1 MHLMFSEHIC
11 DKPWYLC
18 GFTCLHFSLLKIHPH
33 PVSPMKILFTFQG
46 IVKISL
52 FSQCSLNICF
62 YPIACYYSF
71 PYLIQTQPLQASLY
85 IPSAAVSVP
94 KASLISRPDYAHRI
108 SICPITYCPFL
119 QFQLSVSLLI
129 KQITAFLLWC
139 CIQILPYEHM
149 FLACRSKKNI
159 VFWLSLFNFPLLS
172 RQRRSL
178 SSWCEYL
185 GVAAGGR
192 NVSFESGSIQWARV
206 SWGNKWVRQRGWLI
220 QSCRA
225 NWVRKARRMQR
236 EESL

>member
-1 MHLMFSEHIC
+1 MIPLWLHLS
-11 DKPWYLC
+11 
-18 GFTCLHFSLLKIHPH
+18 SLLSAKNTSHPA
-33 PVSPMKILFTFQG
+33 SPMKILFTFQG

-129 KQITAFLLWC
+129 KQITAFLLRC
-139 CIQILPYEHM
+139 CILILSHEHVS
-149 FLACRSKKNI
+149 CRSLQEK
-159 VFWLSLFNFPLLS
+159 
-172 RQRRSL
+172 
-178 SSWCEYL
+178 Y
-185 GVAAGGR
+185 
-192 NVSFESGSIQWARV
+192 SFLTIPIQLPSPV
-206 SWGNKWVRQRGWLI
+206 
-220 QSCRA
+220 
-225 NWVRKARRMQR
+225 
-236 EESL
+236 